1 MRAALHFPRRY
12 CLLLLLAV
20 ACCCATAALAQST
33 THGSVLVEAGEFG
46 QQQQRAALA
55 REAADGWA
63 MDAALQQTRSG
74 NFRDDSQFR
83 ERSFNGGAEW
93 KSKQGRAG
101 FSIDSTRQDSRFPVQ
116 QDAVV
121 TAGAVT
127 GGAAPLGDFGLY
139 DTDRA
144 SGFIQ
149 RYIGQFDLALEL
161 TRTEKTV
168 SATHLRDSASYG
180 SHYDSRETQ
189 VAPRLRHAGKAG
201 AISYDSEIGIDLIRW
216 QHRTGNDYWRFDRA
230 QASQALLLREEIGF
244 GGVHEV
250 RLEFGAR
257 HENFDR
263 DSATATM
270 LATPAAAP
278 SATGATSAAD
288 AADWR
293 HQNAWDLEASFKPQ
307 SAWRLY
313 AKASQSYRIDDSGF
327 TAQGYRPLLGQVS
340 DEQEVGASW
349 AGVARNASVR
359 LFRYQLRNA
368 IVFDQ
373 QLGQSGSVTNLDP
386 NQRQGIEIDA
396 DSRLA
401 GPWSLAGRLQYINAR
416 YDDYPYDGADLPLVA
431 RKLASLRLSWQPASG
446 HSADLGVQWMEVQRY
461 GNDFA
466 HSCLADTP
474 SFALFDGHYAR
485 TIGAWKFT
493 LSGSNLADKRY
504 YGAAA
509 ECRSSVYANDRR
521 QLRMSARYRF

>member
-1 MRAALHFPRRY
+1 MRAALHFPRRF
-12 CLLLLLAV
+12 CLLLLAAV
-20 ACCCATAALAQST
+20 ACCHATVALAQSM
-33 THGSVLVEAGEFG
+33 THGSVLVETGEFG
-46 QQQQRAALA
+46 QRQQRASLA
-55 REAADGWA
+55 READAGWSL
-63 MDAALQQTRSG
+63 DAALQQTRSG

-93 KSKQGRAG
+93 KSKQGRTG
-101 FSIDSTRQDSRFPVQ
+101 FSVDSTRQASRFPVRQ
-116 QDAVV
+116 DDAV
-121 TAGAVT
+121 AGAP
-127 GGAAPLGDFGLY
+127 PLGDFGRY

-144 SGFIQ
+144 SGFVQ
-149 RYIGQFDLALEL
+149 RYIGQFDLALEV

-168 SATHLRDSASYG
+168 SATHVRDSASYA
-180 SHYDSRETQ
+180 SHYDSGETQ

-216 QHRTGNDYWRFDRA
+216 QHRTGNEYWRFDRA
-230 QASQALLLREEIGF
+230 QTSQALVLREAIGF
-244 GGVHEV
+244 GGVHQVRIEV
-250 RLEFGAR
+250 GAR

-263 DSATATM
+263 DTATAVM
-270 LATPAAAP
+270 LATPTSAAA
-278 SATGATSAAD
+278 AIGAASGAD

-293 HQNAWDLEASFKPQ
+293 QQNAWDLEASFKPLP
-307 SAWRLY
+307 AWRWY
-313 AKASQSYRIDDSGF
+313 AKASQSFRIDDSGF

-340 DEQEVGASW
+340 HDQELGASW
-349 AGVARNASVR
+349 TGVARNASVR
-359 LFRYQLRNA
+359 VFRYQLRNA

-373 QLGQSGSVTNLDP
+373 QLGQSGSAANLDP

-401 GPWSLAGRLQYINAR
+401 GPWSLAGRVRYINAR
-416 YDDYPYDGADLPLVA
+416 YDDYPYDGADLPLVP
-431 RKLASLRLSWQPASG
+431 RKLASLRLAWQPVGG
-446 HSADLGVQWMEVQRY
+446 HSADIGVQWVEVQRY

-466 HSCLADTP
+466 GGCLAATP

-485 TIGAWKFT
+485 KLGPWELT

-521 QLRMSARYRF
+521 QLRISARYLF